1 MINKIILLN
10 KKPNNNP
17 IILFSII
24 LLIIII
30 LISIKLD
37 TYDTYNLVGINEC
50 DEKCYIKTNIPYKKS
65 NILSQNPS
73 IKYNKKEYKIK
84 DIIYNDIYIENN
96 IPYQEILI
104 EIDIEKNTK
113 LMEFT
118 ISYNKQRI
126 IKKIANIIKGD

>member
-1 MINKIILLN
+1 MINKTILLN

-17 IILFSII
+17 IIKISIF

-30 LISIKLD
+30 VISIKLD
-37 TYDTYNLVGINEC
+37 TYDTYKLVGIYEC
-50 DEKCYIKTNIPYKKS
+50 HEKCVIKTNVPYDKI

-96 IPYQEILI
+96 IPYQEISFEI
-104 EIDIEKNTK
+104 EIEKDTK

-126 IKKIANIIKGD
+126 IKKITNIIKGD

>member
-1 MINKIILLN
+1 MINKTILLN

-17 IILFSII
+17 IIKISIF

-30 LISIKLD
+30 LISIKID
-37 TYDTYNLVGINEC
+37 TYDTYKLIGIYECNETC
-50 DEKCYIKTNIPYKKS
+50 VIKTNIPYDKIS
-65 NILSQNPS
+65 ILSKNPS
-73 IKYNKKEYKIK
+73 IKHNEKTYKIK

-104 EIDIEKNTK
+104 EIDIEKDTK

-126 IKKIANIIKGD
+126 IKKITNIIKGD